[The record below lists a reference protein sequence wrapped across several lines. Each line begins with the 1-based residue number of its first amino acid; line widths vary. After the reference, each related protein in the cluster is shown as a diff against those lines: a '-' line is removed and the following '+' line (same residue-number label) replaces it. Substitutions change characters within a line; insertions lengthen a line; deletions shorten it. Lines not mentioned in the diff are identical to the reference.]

1 MFDIGFSELMV
12 IGIVALLVIGPEKL
26 PKVART
32 LGHLLGRAQRYVNDV
47 KSDIN
52 REIQLDELK
61 KLQSEVTESAR
72 SLEDS
77 VRKEFDSARAAVEV
91 PAQAAVAEAERR
103 RPAGCADRRRSACR
117 CPGQASR
124 MNDPQANS
132 AHEESFISHLV
143 ELRDRLLRSLIAVA
157 VVLAA
162 LAVYPGPGAIYDILA
177 APLTAAL
184 PEGTKMIAIGVIT
197 PFMVP
202 LKVTAM
208 VAFVLAL
215 PFVLYQVWAFIAPG
229 LYAHEKRLGIPL
241 IISSSL
247 LFLLGIAFCYFFV
260 FGQVFS
266 FINSF
271 APKSI
276 TPAPDIDA
284 YLSFVMTMF
293 LAFGIAFQVPVA
305 LVVLVKMGVVT
316 VEKLKEWRSYF
327 IVGAF
332 VVAAVVT
339 PPDVVSQLA
348 LAIPMCLLYELGI
361 LAARFVSRPAPPE
374 YVVVDPAEE
383 AKMDAEMDSAEEEFR
398 KLSGK

>member
-1 MFDIGFSELMV
+1 MSE
-12 IGIVALLVIGPEKL
+12 APE
-26 PKVART
+26 
-32 LGHLLGRAQRYVNDV
+32 D
-47 KSDIN
+47 
-52 REIQLDELK
+52 
-61 KLQSEVTESAR
+61 
-72 SLEDS
+72 
-77 VRKEFDSARAAVEV
+77 
-91 PAQAAVAEAERR
+91 
-103 RPAGCADRRRSACR
+103 
-117 CPGQASR
+117 
-124 MNDPQANS
+124 
-132 AHEESFISHLV
+132 SFISHLV
-143 ELRDRLLRSLIAVA
+143 ELRDRLLRSLIAIA
-157 VVLAA
+157 VVIGVLCI
-162 LAVYPGPGAIYDILA
+162 YPGPGEIYDILA
-177 APLTAAL
+177 APLTRAL
-184 PEGTKMIAIGVIT
+184 PEGTKMVAIGVIT

-215 PFVLYQVWAFIAPG
+215 PFILFQVWGFVAPG

-241 IISSSL
+241 IVSSTL
-247 LFLLGIAFCYFFV
+247 LFMSGMAFCYFFV

-276 TPAPDIDA
+276 TPAPDIEA

-293 LAFGIAFQVPVA
+293 LAFGLSFEVPVA
-305 LVVLVKMGVVT
+305 LVMLVKLNIVT

-361 LAARFVSRPAPPE
+361 LASRLVSRPAPE
-374 YVVVDPAEE
+374 EVAAAAAVDPENS
-383 AKMDAEMDSAEEEFR
+383 AKMDAEMDQAEEEFR
-398 KLSGK
+398 KLPGN

>member
-1 MFDIGFSELMV
+1 MSDL
-12 IGIVALLVIGPEKL
+12 PE
-26 PKVART
+26 
-32 LGHLLGRAQRYVNDV
+32 D
-47 KSDIN
+47 
-52 REIQLDELK
+52 
-61 KLQSEVTESAR
+61 
-72 SLEDS
+72 
-77 VRKEFDSARAAVEV
+77 
-91 PAQAAVAEAERR
+91 
-103 RPAGCADRRRSACR
+103 
-117 CPGQASR
+117 
-124 MNDPQANS
+124 
-132 AHEESFISHLV
+132 SFISHLI
-143 ELRDRLLRSLIAVA
+143 ELRDRLLRSLIAIA
-157 VVLAA
+157 VVLGV
-162 LAVYPGPGAIYDILA
+162 LCLYPGPGEIYDILA
-177 APLTAAL
+177 APLTKAL
-184 PEGTKMIAIGVIT
+184 PEGTKMVAIGVIT

-215 PFVLYQVWAFIAPG
+215 PFILYQVWSFVAPG

-241 IISSSL
+241 IISSTL
-247 LFLLGIAFCYFFV
+247 LFLAGMSFCYFFV

-276 TPAPDIDA
+276 TPAPDIEA

-293 LAFGIAFQVPVA
+293 LAFGIAFEVPVA
-305 LVVLVKMGVVT
+305 LVMLVKLGVVT

-361 LAARFVSRPAPPE
+361 FVSRLVSRPAPKESDSTVNPE
-374 YVVVDPAEE
+374 ND
-383 AKMDAEMDSAEEEFR
+383 AKMESEMDKAEDEFR
-398 KLSGK
+398 NLGK